1 MSQQVKLPAFKRT
14 GRFMAVFTTD
24 HSLSLTSAR
33 SIHSRP
39 PIVSSNIYLRQ
50 CYTRLKPKTQ
60 GQSDTWAICQKDW
73 QLKHAHTLATSSHSH
88 THTLTHLPC
97 HKQPGPIPLCLVSE
111 MQILTPGVEPRPKSD
126 VSISYHITSPARDPV
141 TQIV

>member
-1 MSQQVKLPAFKRT
+1 
-14 GRFMAVFTTD
+14 MAVFTAD
-24 HSLSLTSAR
+24 HPLSLTSAR
-33 SIHSRP
+33 SVHSRP
-39 PIVSSNIYLRQ
+39 PIVSSDIYLIQ

-73 QLKHAHTLATSSHSH
+73 QLKHIHSRNLLTLTL
-88 THTLTHLPC
+88 TLTHLPC